1 MWLAASARGITICGD
16 FLAATALALA
26 LQGSGAGGLAVS
38 GLLLAA
44 TLPLVVLAPLAGRLA
59 DRVDSRTLL
68 VTVGLAQAAIC
79 TLLAV
84 VTHPV
89 LVVGLV
95 ALLAC
100 GLAVT
105 QPCLAALLPA
115 MVRPA
120 DLPRASAISQTA
132 VSLGAL
138 GGPVLA
144 GLLVGQFG
152 TRVPLLVD
160 AATYLA
166 LVAAGLLLRT
176 RRGGRR
182 TAAGPTAPVPT
193 AAAGPRAAGPSAAG
207 PAAAEPCAAEPTAA
221 GSGTPTI
228 GPEAQ
233 AGPTEAGPTEA
244 RPTAGGSAGAVPTG
258 AGPSVAGLPAAGG
271 TTEGWR
277 LRLDPL
283 MLVMVAS
290 TAVVIAAVGGINV
303 IEVFFIRET
312 LNGSATTYGLV
323 GAAWMAGML
332 PGGWLAAR
340 LARRLDDDG
349 ALVRAVLV
357 ALAGCSLM
365 VLLAALVPTAG
376 VLVPLWLVAGA
387 ANGAENVFA
396 NLLIARR
403 VPEAMHARAYASF
416 GAAVQGGSMT
426 GYLLGGA
433 LLTLVSPRPLI
444 AAAGAAGLLV
454 VLVFVPVVARAVR
467 RPGRERSAGPVPAQS
482 TGPEREGTT
491 APEGPRPGG
500 TDAGLATPGR
510 PAGPEPE
517 AGDTVGSWLSASHAR
532 GSGTSSS

>member
-1 MWLAASARGITICGD
+1 
-16 FLAATALALA
+16 
-26 LQGSGAGGLAVS
+26 
-38 GLLLAA
+38 
-44 TLPLVVLAPLAGRLA
+44 
-59 DRVDSRTLL
+59 
-68 VTVGLAQAAIC
+68 
-79 TLLAV
+79 
-84 VTHPV
+84 
-89 LVVGLV
+89 
-95 ALLAC
+95 
-100 GLAVT
+100 
-105 QPCLAALLPA
+105 
-115 MVRPA
+115 
-120 DLPRASAISQTA
+120 
-132 VSLGAL
+132 
-138 GGPVLA
+138 
-144 GLLVGQFG
+144 
-152 TRVPLLVD
+152 
-160 AATYLA
+160 
-166 LVAAGLLLRT
+166 
-176 RRGGRR
+176 
-182 TAAGPTAPVPT
+182 
-193 AAAGPRAAGPSAAG
+193 
-207 PAAAEPCAAEPTAA
+207 
-221 GSGTPTI
+221 
-228 GPEAQ
+228 
-233 AGPTEAGPTEA
+233 
-244 RPTAGGSAGAVPTG
+244 PTAGGSAGAVPTA

-271 TTEGWR
+271 TAEGWR

-349 ALVRAVLV
+349 ALVRAVLI

-387 ANGAENVFA
+387 ANAGENVFA

-416 GAAVQGGSMT
+416 GAAVQGGSMA

-433 LLTLVSPRPLI
+433 LLTRVSPRPLI

-467 RPGRERSAGPVPAQS
+467 RPGRERSAGPVPPQS

>member
-1 MWLAASARGITICGD
+1 MSFTTESSRWPDVWLAATARGTTICGD

-44 TLPLVVLAPLAGRLA
+44 TLPLVVLAPLTGRLA

-68 VTVGLAQAAIC
+68 VTVGLAQAVIC

-84 VTHPV
+84 AEHPV

-120 DLPRASAISQTA
+120 DLPRASAISQNA

-152 TRVPLLVD
+152 TRVPLLLD
-160 AATYLA
+160 AVTYLA
-166 LVAAGLLLRT
+166 LVVAGLLLRT

-182 TAAGPTAPVPT
+182 PATVAARP
-193 AAAGPRAAGPSAAG
+193 AGGGS
-207 PAAAEPCAAEPTAA
+207 PANQANP
-221 GSGTPTI
+221 SGT
-228 GPEAQ
+228 EV
-233 AGPTEAGPTEA
+233 
-244 RPTAGGSAGAVPTG
+244 R
-258 AGPSVAGLPAAGG
+258 
-271 TTEGWR
+271 WR
-277 LRLDPL
+277 LRRDPL

-290 TAVVIAAVGGINV
+290 TAVVIAAIGGINV

-312 LNGSATTYGLV
+312 LHGSATTYGLV

-332 PGGWLAAR
+332 PGSWIAAR
-340 LARRLDDDG
+340 LARRFDHDG
-349 ALVRAVLV
+349 ALIRGVLV
-357 ALAGCSLM
+357 TLAMCSLL
-365 VLLAALVPTAG
+365 VLLAATVPTAG
-376 VLVPLWLVAGA
+376 LLVPLWLVAGA
-387 ANGAENVFA
+387 ANGGENVFA
-396 NLLIARR
+396 NLLTSRR
-403 VPEAMHARAYASF
+403 VPEAMRGRAYASY
-416 GAAVQGGSMT
+416 GAAVQGGSMA
-426 GYLLGGA
+426 GYLIGGA
-433 LLTLVSPRPLI
+433 LLTVVPPRPLI
-444 AAAGAAGLLV
+444 AGAGVAGLVV
-454 VLVFVPVVARAVR
+454 VLAFVPVVARAVR
-467 RPGRERSAGPVPAQS
+467 RTVPDEAHRHPRAAGA
-482 TGPEREGTT
+482 
-491 APEGPRPGG
+491 
-500 TDAGLATPGR
+500 DAGLATSGR
-510 PAGPEPE
+510 PAEPEPE

>member
-1 MWLAASARGITICGD
+1 MSFTTEPSRWSDVWLASAARGTTIGGD

-26 LQGSGAGGLAVS
+26 LQGAGAGGLAVS

-68 VTVGLAQAAIC
+68 VTIGSAQAAIC
-79 TLLAV
+79 VLLAV
-84 VTHPV
+84 ADDPI
-89 LVVGLV
+89 VVVVLV

-166 LVAAGLLLRT
+166 LVVAGLLLRT

-182 TAAGPTAPVPT
+182 
-193 AAAGPRAAGPSAAG
+193 
-207 PAAAEPCAAEPTAA
+207 PAADQA
-221 GSGTPTI
+221 GR
-228 GPEAQ
+228 ADQ
-233 AGPTEAGPTEA
+233 AGPGDQV
-244 RPTAGGSAGAVPTG
+244 RAGGQGSRGN
-258 AGPSVAGLPAAGG
+258 SGG
-271 TTEGWR
+271 TGQGWR
-277 LRLDPL
+277 LRRDPL
-283 MLVMVAS
+283 MLVMVVS
-290 TAVVIAAVGGINV
+290 TAVVIAAIGGINV

-349 ALVRAVLV
+349 ALVRGVLIT
-357 ALAGCSLM
+357 LAGCSSM
-365 VLLAALVPTAG
+365 VLLAATVPAA
-376 VLVPLWLVAGA
+376 VLLVPLWLVAGA

-396 NLLIARR
+396 NLLTARR
-403 VPEAMHARAYASF
+403 VPPGMRARAYASY
-416 GAAVQGGSMT
+416 GAAVQGGSMG
-426 GYLLGGA
+426 GYLIGGA
-433 LLTLVSPRPLI
+433 LLTGVAPRPLI
-444 AAAGAAGLLV
+444 AGAGAAGLLV

-467 RPGRERSAGPVPAQS
+467 RPVREQSAGPGRDTTAGPVRPQS
-482 TGPEREGTT
+482 TGPEHERTTGSEG
-491 APEGPRPGG
+491 ARPGG

-510 PAGPEPE
+510 PAGP
-517 AGDTVGSWLSASHAR
+517 
-532 GSGTSSS
+532 